1 MRAGHFDRMGVERR
15 GLGSR
20 VSPRR
25 LPFEG
30 DGGRLYFGGN
40 LSVEKGKYS
49 CTHRDSDRNYVQIFF
64 FLENSYRSLL

>member
-1 MRAGHFDRMGVERR
+1 METGHFDRMGVERR
-15 GLGSR
+15 AFGSR

-40 LSVEKGKYS
+40 LSVEKGNFS
-49 CTHRDSDRNYVQIFF
+49 VPTATQIAITFRFF
-64 FLENSYRSLL
+64 FFENPYRSLL